1 MQTLLE
7 KDNIT
12 VFLPINGAFDSL
24 PDSAAAMEFLQ
35 SDEVSETIF
44 MLNSAELE
52 ILTAHKNWN
61 SQNQ

>member
-24 PDSAAAMEFLQ
+24 PDATSAMEYLQ
-35 SDEVSETIF
+35 SGEVSHGNEQIIEDTRV
-44 MLNSAELE
+44 
-52 ILTAHKNWN
+52 
-61 SQNQ
+61 